1 MEREVI
7 SNMDFLQSLIE
18 VRETKESYDI
28 AGTLS
33 KALQE
38 LIKFDKLAKNDKF
51 KEFQNNEQ
59 VQRFLPLLTKLSKS
73 NPLDQEIMSIA
84 IDIYQTMSFE
94 NNLPE
99 TVFEKSQLHD
109 FFKNQN
115 FVYQQQEQILSV
127 DNYQLSLV
135 EENEFFQRIG
145 IIEIIDDHIVFS
157 HTTVNKTTLKAKIEN
172 QKVIV
177 LDGEHQYNG
186 FTIKALSL
194 QGNNDFEFA
203 RYKLSEDI
211 TIYCSIKQGTNRL
224 NLRVENREHNQR
236 RLTCELPNHFYSIGE
251 PHQMFD
257 VIENVILDNQKRI
270 VNSFKIEEMFSLDL
284 QDITYKPSNKKE
296 PINILEKDVLL

>member
-1 MEREVI
+1 
-7 SNMDFLQSLIE
+7 MDFLQSLIE

>member
-1 MEREVI
+1 
-7 SNMDFLQSLIE
+7 MDFLQSLIE
-18 VRETKESYDI
+18 VRETKEGYDI

-38 LIKFDKLAKNDKF
+38 LTKFDKLAKNDKF

-94 NNLPE
+94 NNLPAP
-99 TVFEKSQLHD
+99 VFEKSQLHD
-109 FFKNQN
+109 YFKNQN
-115 FVYQQQEQILSV
+115 FVYQQQEQILST
-127 DNYQLSLV
+127 DNYQLSLI
-135 EENEFFQRIG
+135 EETELFTRVG
-145 IIEIIDDHIVFS
+145 IIEIIEDHIVFS
-157 HTTVNKTTLKAKIEN
+157 HTTINKSALKAKIEN

-203 RYKLSEDI
+203 RYQLSEDI
-211 TIYCSIKQGTNRL
+211 TIHCSIKQNTNRL
-224 NLRVENREHNQR
+224 NLRLEDNNHNQR
-236 RLTCELPNHFYSIGE
+236 QLTCELPNHFYSIGE

-257 VIENVILDNQKRI
+257 VIEGVILDNQKRI
-270 VNSFKIEEMFSLDL
+270 MNSFKKEQMSLIDL
-284 QDITYKPSNKKE
+284 FDITQKPKE
-296 PINILEKDVLL
+296 KRERINILGEDVFW

>member
-1 MEREVI
+1 
-7 SNMDFLQSLIE
+7 MDFLQSLIE
-18 VRETKESYDI
+18 VRETKEDYDI

-38 LIKFDKLAKNDKF
+38 LTKFDKLAKNDKF
-51 KEFQNNEQ
+51 KEFQDNEQ

-99 TVFEKSQLHD
+99 TVFEKSRLHD

-115 FVYQQQEQILSV
+115 FIYQQQEQILSV

-145 IIEIIDDHIVFS
+145 IIEIIGDHIVFS
-157 HTTVNKTTLKAKIEN
+157 HTTVNKTALKAKIEN

-224 NLRVENREHNQR
+224 RLRLENKEHNQR
-236 RLTCELPNHFYSIGE
+236 DLTCELPNHFYSIGE

-257 VIENVILDNQKRI
+257 VIESVILENQKRI
-270 VNSFKIEEMFSLDL
+270 VNSFKKEPMSLLDL
-284 QDITYKPSNKKE
+284 HDITYKPSDKKE
-296 PINILEKDVLL
+296 PINILGEDVFL

>member
-1 MEREVI
+1 
-7 SNMDFLQSLIE
+7 MDFLQSLIE
-18 VRETKESYDI
+18 VRETKEGYDI

-38 LIKFDKLAKNDKF
+38 LTKFDKLAKNDKF

-73 NPLDQEIMSIA
+73 NPLDQEILSIA

-99 TVFEKSQLHD
+99 TVFEKNRLHE
-109 FFKNQN
+109 FFKDQN
-115 FVYQQQEQILSV
+115 FVYQQNEQILST

-135 EENEFFQRIG
+135 EETELFTRVG
-145 IIEIIDDHIVFS
+145 IIEIIEDHIVFS
-157 HTTVNKTTLKAKIEN
+157 HTTINKSALKAKIEN

-211 TIYCSIKQGTNRL
+211 TIHCSIKQNTNRL
-224 NLRVENREHNQR
+224 NLRLEDNNHNQR
-236 RLTCELPNHFYSIGE
+236 QLTCELPNHFYSIGE

-257 VIENVILDNQKRI
+257 VIEGVILDNQKRI
-270 VNSFKIEEMFSLDL
+270 VNSFKKEQMSLIDL
-284 QDITYKPSNKKE
+284 FDITQKPKE
-296 PINILEKDVLL
+296 KRERINILGEEPFL